1 MKNHHFDRSFI
12 KRPTDSPASTTSG
25 QIFST
30 NGQTGIRVDKWVL
43 RVDKRV
49 LRVGKRVL
57 RVGEEWYD
65 WPGK

>member
-1 MKNHHFDRSFI
+1 MKNDHFDRSVI
-12 KRPTDSPASTTSG
+12 KRPTDSTASTTSG

-30 NGQTGIRVDKWVL
+30 NRQRSIQVDKWVL

-49 LRVGKRVL
+49 LRVG
-57 RVGEEWYD
+57 EEYYE